1 MAWIQ
6 KRTTQDGLS
15 WRVAWWVAT
24 PGGGRKKHYSKA
36 FPTEGQA
43 RNYRNKVE
51 RDELSGLTTD
61 YRGGSQ
67 LFGDYAEAWLKARLV
82 RGRPLAPTTLRE
94 YRGLLRRN
102 ILPTFESLPLR
113 AISTA
118 RVRSWLAETVE
129 EASPDQAAKSY
140 RVFRAIMATA
150 TADELISRN
159 PCQIRGAGSWDAPE
173 RPMISTGVVLRLADA
188 LRTVDCSKDKTG
200 SSRLRAL
207 VLLAG
212 FTGLRPGELLALR
225 RDDIDPL
232 HRTVTVDENAPEVSG
247 VRVLGPPKSEAGR
260 RSVGVPTA
268 IMKDVLDHLAQ
279 FVGPEPD
286 AWVFT
291 GPRGGPM
298 RQNYISAHWR
308 KALAEV
314 PEAPTGLR
322 VYDLRHHAATLTARV
337 PGVTTKELMA
347 RIGHSSPRA
356 ALIYQH
362 ATAERDRRIADAI
375 DSEIAA
381 AAGETSSVVSFG
393 LPVASQEGAQATGS
407 VSR

>member
-6 KRTTQDGLS
+6 KRASRDGLA
-15 WRVAWWVAT
+15 WRVAWWVTT

-43 RNYRNKVE
+43 RNFRNRVE
-51 RDELSGLTTD
+51 RDELTGVTTD
-61 YRGGSQ
+61 YRGGNQ

-94 YRGLLRRN
+94 YQGLLRRN
-102 ILPTFESLPLR
+102 VLPTFESAPLR
-113 AISTA
+113 AITGA
-118 RVRSWLAETVE
+118 KVRTWLAETVE
-129 EASPDQAAKSY
+129 QAGPDQAAKSY
-140 RVFRAIMATA
+140 RVLRAIMATA
-150 TADELISRN
+150 AADELISRN
-159 PCQIRGAGSWDAPE
+159 PCQIRGAGAWEAAE
-173 RPMISTGVVLRLADA
+173 RPMVPTSVVLRLSDA
-188 LRTVDCSKDKTG
+188 LVAVDDTKDKSG
-200 SSRLRAL
+200 SSRLRAFA
-207 VLLAG
+207 LLAG
-212 FTGLRPGELLALR
+212 FAGLRPGELLALR
-225 RDDIDPL
+225 REDVDPL
-232 HRTVTVDENAPEVSG
+232 HQTVTVDENAPEVAG

-260 RSVGVPTA
+260 RTVTIPAT
-268 IMKDVLDHLAQ
+268 IMSDLLDHLQ
-279 FVGPEPD
+279 RFVGAEPE

-298 RQNYISAHWR
+298 RQNYISVQWR
-308 KALAEV
+308 KALALV
-314 PEAPTGLR
+314 PEAPPGLR

-381 AAGETSSVVSFG
+381 ATVQSAQVLSFG
-393 LPVASQEGAQATGS
+393 LPVASQQTELNTQSQTW
-407 VSR
+407 